1 MSLFSKLNAL
11 ENLGRSVG
19 GAIGLNM
26 NRMPVG
32 GTEIHPMDAD
42 NVSLSLPSVTING
55 KAFDPSKMPATL
67 GGMVTGLLRSYTG
80 LGYPGSDKE
89 LFPSYQG
96 YRPPQWLGSGTSPA
110 QLALCKT
117 NIGGL
122 FFDAVISVS
131 TEHTATITSHPVQL
145 GANISDHM
153 YLEPIS
159 ITMEIAMSDAM
170 DSMVYG
176 QWKGGY
182 TKSVSAY
189 RMLCDLQARRIPI
202 TVLTRLNQYPDM
214 VIESISVNDDYKSLY
229 GLHATVSLKQ
239 VFVAEATTDTVSAR
253 SWVTDADANR
263 GEAQPVGIPT
273 SVYGGIDPNGTVNGK
288 TTGREIKT

>member
-26 NRMPVG
+26 NRTPVG

-80 LGYPGSDKE
+80 YGYPGSDKE

-229 GLHATVSLKQ
+229 GLRATVSLKQ

-263 GEAQPVGIPT
+263 GEAQPSEVPT
-273 SVYGGIDPNGTVNGK
+273 SVIREGEIAGGMK
-288 TTGREIKT
+288 

>member
-1 MSLFSKLNAL
+1 MSLFSKLTAL

-19 GAIGLNM
+19 GAIGLDM
-26 NRMPVG
+26 NRIPTG
-32 GTEIHPMDAD
+32 STGYHPMDSTGVTLD
-42 NVSLSLPSVTING
+42 LPSVTING
-55 KAFDPSKMPATL
+55 KTFDPSKMPSTL

-89 LFPSYQG
+89 LFPAYQG

-176 QWKGGY
+176 QWNGGY

-229 GLHATVSLKQ
+229 GLRATVSLKQ

-263 GEAQPVGIPT
+263 GEAQPSEVPT
-273 SVYGGIDPNGTVNGK
+273 SVIREGEIAGGMK
-288 TTGREIKT
+288 

>member
-1 MSLFSKLNAL
+1 MSLFSKLTAL

-19 GAIGLNM
+19 GAIGLDM
-26 NRMPVG
+26 NRIPTG
-32 GTEIHPMDAD
+32 STGYHPMDSTGVTLD
-42 NVSLSLPSVTING
+42 LPSVTING
-55 KAFDPSKMPATL
+55 KTFDPSKMPSTL

-89 LFPSYQG
+89 LFPAYQG

-176 QWKGGY
+176 QWNGGY

-229 GLHATVSLKQ
+229 GLRATVSLKQ
-239 VFVAEATTDTVSAR
+239 VFVAEATIDTVSAR

-263 GEAQPVGIPT
+263 GEAQPSEVPT
-273 SVYGGIDPNGTVNGK
+273 SVIREGEIAGGMK
-288 TTGREIKT
+288 

>member
-1 MSLFSKLNAL
+1 MSLFSKLTAL
-11 ENLGRSVG
+11 ENLGRSVMG
-19 GAIGLNM
+19 TAGLN
-26 NRMPVG
+26 VG
-32 GTEIHPMDAD
+32 IQTGATGISPIDSKGVTLEYPSAEID
-42 NVSLSLPSVTING
+42 G
-55 KAFDPSKMPATL
+55 RKYDPSKIPTTL
-67 GGMVTGLLRSYTG
+67 GGMITGLLRSYTG
-80 LGYPGSDKE
+80 YGYPGSDKE

-202 TVLTRLNQYPDM
+202 TVLTRLNKYPNM

-229 GLHATVSLKQ
+229 GLRATVSLKQ

-253 SWVTDADANR
+253 RWVTDADANR

-273 SVYGGIDPNGTVNGK
+273 SAAGEIDPNGTVNGK
-288 TTGREIKT
+288 TTGRGIKT

>member
-1 MSLFSKLNAL
+1 
-11 ENLGRSVG
+11 
-19 GAIGLNM
+19 
-26 NRMPVG
+26 
-32 GTEIHPMDAD
+32 MDAD

-80 LGYPGSDKE
+80 YGYPGSDKE

-229 GLHATVSLKQ
+229 GLRATVSLKQ

-263 GEAQPVGIPT
+263 GEAQPSEVPT
-273 SVYGGIDPNGTVNGK
+273 SVIREGEIAGGMK
-288 TTGREIKT
+288 

>member
-80 LGYPGSDKE
+80 YGYPGSDKE

-96 YRPPQWLGSGTSPA
+96 YRPPQWLGGGTSPA

-229 GLHATVSLKQ
+229 GLRATVSLKQ

-263 GEAQPVGIPT
+263 GEAQPSEVPT
-273 SVYGGIDPNGTVNGK
+273 SVIREGEIAGGMK
-288 TTGREIKT
+288 

>member
-11 ENLGRSVG
+11 ENLGRSIG
-19 GAIGLNM
+19 GAIGFNM

-32 GTEIHPMDAD
+32 GAEIHPMDAN
-42 NVSLSLPSVTING
+42 NVSLSPPSVTING

-80 LGYPGSDKE
+80 YGYPGSDKE

-131 TEHTATITSHPVQL
+131 TEHMATITSHPVQL

-229 GLHATVSLKQ
+229 GLRATVSLKQ

-263 GEAQPVGIPT
+263 GEAQPSEVPT
-273 SVYGGIDPNGTVNGK
+273 SVIREGEIAGGMK
-288 TTGREIKT
+288 

>member
-1 MSLFSKLNAL
+1 MSLFSKLTAL

-19 GAIGLNM
+19 GAIGLDM
-26 NRMPVG
+26 NRIPTG
-32 GTEIHPMDAD
+32 STGYHPMDSTGVTLD
-42 NVSLSLPSVTING
+42 LPSVTING
-55 KAFDPSKMPATL
+55 KTFDPSKMPSTL

-89 LFPSYQG
+89 LFPAYQG

-122 FFDAVISVS
+122 FFDAIISVS

-229 GLHATVSLKQ
+229 GLRATVSLKQ

-263 GEAQPVGIPT
+263 GEAQPSEVPT
-273 SVYGGIDPNGTVNGK
+273 SVIREGEIAGGMK
-288 TTGREIKT
+288 

>member
-1 MSLFSKLNAL
+1 MSLFSKLTAL

-89 LFPSYQG
+89 LFPAYQG

-176 QWKGGY
+176 QWIGGY

-202 TVLTRLNQYPDM
+202 TVLTRLNKYPDM

-229 GLHATVSLKQ
+229 GLRATVSLKQ

-263 GEAQPVGIPT
+263 GEAQPSEVPT
-273 SVYGGIDPNGTVNGK
+273 SVIREGEIAGGMK
-288 TTGREIKT
+288 

>member
-1 MSLFSKLNAL
+1 
-11 ENLGRSVG
+11 
-19 GAIGLNM
+19 
-26 NRMPVG
+26 
-32 GTEIHPMDAD
+32 
-42 NVSLSLPSVTING
+42 
-55 KAFDPSKMPATL
+55 
-67 GGMVTGLLRSYTG
+67 
-80 LGYPGSDKE
+80 
-89 LFPSYQG
+89 
-96 YRPPQWLGSGTSPA
+96 
-110 QLALCKT
+110 
-117 NIGGL
+117 
-122 FFDAVISVS
+122 
-131 TEHTATITSHPVQL
+131 
-145 GANISDHM
+145 M

-176 QWKGGY
+176 QWQGGY

-229 GLHATVSLKQ
+229 GLRATVSLKQ

-263 GEAQPVGIPT
+263 GEAQPSVIPT
-273 SVYGGIDPNGTVNGK
+273 SVIGGMTGTVNGHD
-288 TTGREIKT
+288 TGVPIKT

>member
-1 MSLFSKLNAL
+1 MSLFSKLTAL

-19 GAIGLNM
+19 GAIGLDM
-26 NRMPVG
+26 NRIPTG
-32 GTEIHPMDAD
+32 STGYHPMDSTGVTLD
-42 NVSLSLPSVTING
+42 LPSVTING
-55 KAFDPSKMPATL
+55 KTFDPSKMPSTL

-89 LFPSYQG
+89 LFPAYQG
-96 YRPPQWLGSGTSPA
+96 YRPPQWLGSGTSPV

-229 GLHATVSLKQ
+229 GLRATVSLKQ

-263 GEAQPVGIPT
+263 GEAQPSVIPT
-273 SVYGGIDPNGTVNGK
+273 SVIGGMTGTVNGHD
-288 TTGREIKT
+288 TGVPIKT

>member
-229 GLHATVSLKQ
+229 GLRATVSLKQ

-263 GEAQPVGIPT
+263 GEAQPSEVPT
-273 SVYGGIDPNGTVNGK
+273 SVIREGEIAGGMK
-288 TTGREIKT
+288 

>member
-67 GGMVTGLLRSYTG
+67 GGMVTGLLRSYNG

-89 LFPSYQG
+89 LFPAYQG

-229 GLHATVSLKQ
+229 GLRATVSLKQ

-263 GEAQPVGIPT
+263 GEAQPSEVPT
-273 SVYGGIDPNGTVNGK
+273 SVIREGEIAGGMK
-288 TTGREIKT
+288 

>member
-80 LGYPGSDKE
+80 YGYPGSDKE

-229 GLHATVSLKQ
+229 GLRATVSLKQ

-263 GEAQPVGIPT
+263 GEAQPSEVPT
-273 SVYGGIDPNGTVNGK
+273 SVIREGEIAGGMK
-288 TTGREIKT
+288 

>member
-1 MSLFSKLNAL
+1 MSLFSKLTAL

-19 GAIGLNM
+19 GAIGLDM
-26 NRMPVG
+26 NRIPTG
-32 GTEIHPMDAD
+32 STGYHPMDSTGVTLD
-42 NVSLSLPSVTING
+42 LPSVTING
-55 KAFDPSKMPATL
+55 KTFDPSKMPSTL

-89 LFPSYQG
+89 LFPAYQG

-176 QWKGGY
+176 QWNGGY

-229 GLHATVSLKQ
+229 GLRATVSLKQ

-263 GEAQPVGIPT
+263 GEAQPSKVPT
-273 SVYGGIDPNGTVNGK
+273 SVIREGEIAGGMK
-288 TTGREIKT
+288 

>member
-1 MSLFSKLNAL
+1 MSLFSKLTAL
-11 ENLGRSVG
+11 ENLGRSVVG
-19 GAIGLNM
+19 PAGLN
-26 NRMPVG
+26 VG
-32 GTEIHPMDAD
+32 IQTGATGISPIDSKD
-42 NVSLSLPSVTING
+42 VTIEYPSAEIDG
-55 KAFDPSKMPATL
+55 RKYDPSKIPTTL
-67 GGMVTGLLRSYTG
+67 GGMITGLLRSYTG
-80 LGYPGSDKE
+80 YGYPGSDKE
-89 LFPSYQG
+89 LFPAYQG

-176 QWKGGY
+176 QWQGGY

-229 GLHATVSLKQ
+229 GLRATVSLKQ

-273 SVYGGIDPNGTVNGK
+273 SVAGEIDPNGTVNGK
-288 TTGREIKT
+288 TTGRGIKT

>member
-1 MSLFSKLNAL
+1 MSLFSKLAAL

-32 GTEIHPMDAD
+32 GTEIHPIDAD
-42 NVSLSLPSVTING
+42 NVSLGLPSVTING

-96 YRPPQWLGSGTSPA
+96 YRPPQWPGSGTSPA
-110 QLALCKT
+110 QLTLWKT

-122 FFDAVISVS
+122 FFDAVLSVS

-159 ITMEIAMSDAM
+159 ITMEVAMSDAM
-170 DSMVYG
+170 DSMLFG
-176 QWKGGY
+176 QWTGGGGY

-202 TVLTRLNQYPDM
+202 TVLTRLNKYPDM

-229 GLHATVSLKQ
+229 GLRATVSLKQ

-263 GEAQPVGIPT
+263 GEAQPSEVPT
-273 SVYGGIDPNGTVNGK
+273 SVIREGEIAGGMK
-288 TTGREIKT
+288 

>member
-1 MSLFSKLNAL
+1 MGTA
-11 ENLGRSVG
+11 
-19 GAIGLNM
+19 GLN
-26 NRMPVG
+26 VG
-32 GTEIHPMDAD
+32 IQTGATGISPIDSKGVTLEYPSAEID
-42 NVSLSLPSVTING
+42 G
-55 KAFDPSKMPATL
+55 RKYDPSKIPTTL
-67 GGMVTGLLRSYTG
+67 GGMITGLLRSYTG
-80 LGYPGSDKE
+80 YGYPGSDKE

-229 GLHATVSLKQ
+229 GLRATVSLKQ
-239 VFVAEATTDTVSAR
+239 VFVAEATIDTVSAR

-263 GEAQPVGIPT
+263 GEAQPSEVPT
-273 SVYGGIDPNGTVNGK
+273 SVIREGEIAGGMK
-288 TTGREIKT
+288 

>member
-1 MSLFSKLNAL
+1 MSLFSKLTAL

-89 LFPSYQG
+89 LFPAYQG

-176 QWKGGY
+176 QWIGGY

-202 TVLTRLNQYPDM
+202 TVLTRLNKYPDM
-214 VIESISVNDDYKSLY
+214 VIESISVNDDYKILY
-229 GLHATVSLKQ
+229 GLRATVSLKQ

-263 GEAQPVGIPT
+263 GEAQPSEVPT
-273 SVYGGIDPNGTVNGK
+273 SVIREGEIAGGMK
-288 TTGREIKT
+288 

>member
-32 GTEIHPMDAD
+32 GAEIHPMDAD

-80 LGYPGSDKE
+80 YGYPGSDKE

-229 GLHATVSLKQ
+229 GLRATVSLKQ

-263 GEAQPVGIPT
+263 GEAQPSEVPT
-273 SVYGGIDPNGTVNGK
+273 SVIREGEIAGGMK
-288 TTGREIKT
+288 

>member
-19 GAIGLNM
+19 GAIALNM

-89 LFPSYQG
+89 LFPAFQG

-229 GLHATVSLKQ
+229 GLRATVSLKQ

-263 GEAQPVGIPT
+263 GEAQPSVIPT
-273 SVYGGIDPNGTVNGK
+273 SVMGGITGTVNGHD
-288 TTGREIKT
+288 TGVPIKT